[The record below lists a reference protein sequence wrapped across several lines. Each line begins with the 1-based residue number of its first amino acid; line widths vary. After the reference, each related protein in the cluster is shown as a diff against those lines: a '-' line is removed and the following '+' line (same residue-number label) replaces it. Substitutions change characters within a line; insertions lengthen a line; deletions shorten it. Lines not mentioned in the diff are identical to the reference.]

1 MAPVELQE
9 LKKQLEEFLEK
20 GFVMPSTSPWG
31 TPLLFV
37 KKKDGRMRLRVDY
50 RQSNR
55 VTVKNKYSLPRI
67 DDLLDQLKGATTFS
81 NIDLREEHEQHLRIV
96 LQILKEKELYA
107 KLSKWKVNVVADA
120 LSRKSSNI
128 LARLGSHNQTLL
140 LEMRSMNTK
149 LEVDQVAGLLA
160 ALELKYDFVD
170 HIKEAQTRDLFLLW
184 MRERLKQDKK
194 SNFSVRADGVIV
206 NGEGVG
212 VPDVDGL

>member
-20 GFVMPSTSPWG
+20 GFVRPSTSPWG

-81 NIDLREEHEQHLRIV
+81 KIDLRSGYGR
-96 LQILKEKELYA
+96 
-107 KLSKWKVNVVADA
+107 KVNVVADA

-160 ALELKYDFVD
+160 ALELKHDFVD

-194 SNFSVRADGVIV
+194 SNFSVRANGVIV